1 MIFLPRHNRGNPGS
15 FLNPEAGE
23 REMSFPYNAADQ
35 GDAASG
41 MDLCEVALDPGDRT
55 KAKARRRIRPV
66 LLEML
71 GFEYFVAVCV
81 GLCFRE
87 LGGPCLH
94 VRREAACR
102 YTGSKKIR

>member
-1 MIFLPRHNRGNPGS
+1 MFFLPRHNRGNPGS

-23 REMSFPYNAADQ
+23 REMSFPYNAADH

-41 MDLCEVALDPGDRT
+41 MDMCEVALDPGDRT
-55 KAKARRRIRPV
+55 KARRCIRPV

-71 GFEYFVAVCV
+71 GFEYFVAICV

-87 LGGPCLH
+87 RGKSWMAL
-94 VRREAACR
+94 VYR
-102 YTGSKKIR
+102 

>member
-1 MIFLPRHNRGNPGS
+1 
-15 FLNPEAGE
+15 
-23 REMSFPYNAADQ
+23 
-35 GDAASG
+35 

-102 YTGSKKIR
+102 YTGSKKMR